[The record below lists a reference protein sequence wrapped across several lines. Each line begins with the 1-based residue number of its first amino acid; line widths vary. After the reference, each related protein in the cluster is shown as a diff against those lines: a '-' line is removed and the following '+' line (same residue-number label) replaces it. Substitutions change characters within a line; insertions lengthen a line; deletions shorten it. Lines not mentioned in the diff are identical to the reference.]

1 VVESLDLGSSSVKK
15 KKATIL
21 LAQMR
26 EDIRAMNSAISILS
40 EKMRHLTRNEKILG
54 RNMIV
59 LNKKLNELQERK
71 ATVTEIPEELKAQ
84 IKELQKEIKKNSAKI
99 EDVRSLL
106 EHLKDEFVT
115 KEQFKELKYLIDSI
129 NPLDYVTVE
138 QLKELVDERID
149 EKLSKKKFAL

>member
-1 VVESLDLGSSSVKK
+1 MESLDLGSSSVKK